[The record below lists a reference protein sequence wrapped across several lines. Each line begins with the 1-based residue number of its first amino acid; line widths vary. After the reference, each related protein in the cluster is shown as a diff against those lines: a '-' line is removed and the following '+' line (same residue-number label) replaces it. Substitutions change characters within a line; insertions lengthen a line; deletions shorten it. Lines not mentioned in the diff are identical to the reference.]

1 MKLIRS
7 TIDLSRVLIMGVLN
21 VTPDSFSDGG
31 RFSDPERAFERAM
44 EMEAEGAGVIDIGG
58 ESTRPGSEPVT
69 IDEELDRVL
78 PVIRRMRENLHIP
91 ISIDTTKGPVAAQ
104 AIDSG
109 AEIINDISGL
119 RFDPS
124 IAGIAA
130 KTGAS
135 LILMHSRGTPANMQ
149 KLPPVEDVL
158 SEIIAGLRWSVDQAV
173 QRGVKH
179 EKIILDPGIGFGK
192 TPRQNLQLINNLNR
206 IVEEF
211 GLPVLLGTSR
221 KSFIQKTLDSR
232 IQAESRDA
240 RRESSAGTIASNVI
254 GVLRGANILRVHDVG
269 ETVAAVRLAEA
280 IIQSDSP

>member
-31 RFSDPERAFERAM
+31 RFSDPDRAFERAM

-78 PVIRRMRENLHIP
+78 PVIRRMRDSLHIP

-240 RRESSAGTIASNVI
+240 HRESSTGTIASNVI
-254 GVLRGANILRVHDVG
+254 GVLRGANMLRVHDVG

>member
-31 RFSDPERAFERAM
+31 RFSDPDRAFERAM

-78 PVIRRMRENLHIP
+78 PLIRRMRDNLHIP

-149 KLPPVEDVL
+149 KLPPVEDIL

-232 IQAESRDA
+232 IQVESRDA
-240 RRESSAGTIASNVI
+240 RRESSTGTIASNVI

>member
-31 RFSDPERAFERAM
+31 RFSDPDRAFERAM

-58 ESTRPGSEPVT
+58 ESTRPGSEPVS

-179 EKIILDPGIGFGK
+179 EKIVLDPGIGFGK

-232 IQAESRDA
+232 MQAQSRDA
-240 RRESSAGTIASNVI
+240 RRESSTGTIASNVI
-254 GVLRGANILRVHDVG
+254 GVLRGANMLRVHDVG

>member
-1 MKLIRS
+1 
-7 TIDLSRVLIMGVLN
+7 
-21 VTPDSFSDGG
+21 
-31 RFSDPERAFERAM
+31 M

-232 IQAESRDA
+232 MQAESRDA
-240 RRESSAGTIASNVI
+240 LRESSTGTIASNVI

>member
-78 PVIRRMRENLHIP
+78 PVIRRMRDNLHIP

-135 LILMHSRGTPANMQ
+135 LILMHSRGTPADMQ

-232 IQAESRDA
+232 IQVESRDA
-240 RRESSAGTIASNVI
+240 RRESSTGTIASNVI

-269 ETVAAVRLAEA
+269 ETVAAIRLAEA

>member
-7 TIDLSRVLIMGVLN
+7 TIDLGRVLIMGVLN

-31 RFSDPERAFERAM
+31 RFSDPDRAFERAM

-91 ISIDTTKGPVAAQ
+91 ISIDTTKGHVAAQ

-232 IQAESRDA
+232 MQAESRDA
-240 RRESSAGTIASNVI
+240 LRESSTGTIASNVI

>member
-7 TIDLSRVLIMGVLN
+7 TIDLGRVLIMGVLN

-31 RFSDPERAFERAM
+31 RFSDPDRAFERAM

-78 PVIRRMRENLHIP
+78 PVIRRMRENLRIP
-91 ISIDTTKGPVAAQ
+91 ISIDTTMGPVAAQ

-240 RRESSAGTIASNVI
+240 RRESSTGTIASNVI

>member
-7 TIDLSRVLIMGVLN
+7 TIDLGRVLIMGVLN

-31 RFSDPERAFERAM
+31 RFSDPDRAFERAM

-221 KSFIQKTLDSR
+221 KSFIQKTLDSQM
-232 IQAESRDA
+232 QAQSRDA
-240 RRESSAGTIASNVI
+240 RRESSTGTIASNVI

-269 ETVAAVRLAEA
+269 ETVAAIRLAEA

>member
-78 PVIRRMRENLHIP
+78 PVIRRMRGNLHIP

-135 LILMHSRGTPANMQ
+135 LILMHSRGTPADMQ

>member
-31 RFSDPERAFERAM
+31 RFSDPDRAFERAM

-78 PVIRRMRENLHIP
+78 PLIRRMRDNLHIP

-135 LILMHSRGTPANMQ
+135 LILMHSRGTPADMQ

>member
-7 TIDLSRVLIMGVLN
+7 TIDLGRVLIMGVLN

-31 RFSDPERAFERAM
+31 RFSDPDRAFERAM

-192 TPRQNLQLINNLNR
+192 TPSQNLQLINNLNR

-240 RRESSAGTIASNVI
+240 RRESSTGTIASNVI

-269 ETVAAVRLAEA
+269 ETVAAIRLVEA

>member
-7 TIDLSRVLIMGVLN
+7 TIDLGRVLIMGVLN

-31 RFSDPERAFERAM
+31 RFSDPDRAFERAM

-232 IQAESRDA
+232 MQAESRDA
-240 RRESSAGTIASNVI
+240 LRESSTGTIASNVI